1 MEVTVD
7 LISIIGFT
15 VIFATSLITVLLVEP
30 KIIEFMKKN
39 KHTGIDVHKPDK
51 IEVAESGGL
60 GILIGV
66 SIGTIL
72 GMIIFPNM
80 FLSLTSF
87 VLSIL
92 IGGAIGYIDDLK
104 PLNAK
109 VKPVLIAGAGL
120 PIILLQTYTPY
131 LRLPFVGH
139 ARLFIVYPLL
149 VLLGFSVASNA
160 VNMLDVYNG
169 SMPITTSIVIVTLF
183 IVSLISWNITGILLT
198 LITLGALLGYY
209 KYNKYPAKV
218 FSGDT
223 GSLAVGSA
231 ITAIAVLARLEIIA
245 VIAMIP
251 FIINSYEII
260 TSVGGLKER
269 REMKNRP
276 IRLRDDGKL
285 EVTKYK
291 KAPVTLARLVLV
303 KEPLHENEV
312 VNVFGLLTVFSG
324 ILAIITFI
332 LMSMGIF

>member
-1 MEVTVD
+1 MEV
-7 LISIIGFT
+7 
-15 VIFATSLITVLLVEP
+15 VINEANIFEFAIVFIASLITVLVIEP
-30 KIIEFMKKN
+30 MIIEYMRKK
-39 KHTGIDVHKPDK
+39 KHTGIDVHKLKK

-60 GILIGV
+60 GIIAG
-66 SIGTIL
+66 ITTGTVLGIIL
-72 GMIIFPNM
+72 FP
-80 FLSLTSF
+80 SLGLPLLSF

-92 IGGAIGYIDDLK
+92 IGGIIGYIDDMK
-104 PLNAK
+104 PLSAK
-109 VKPVLIAGAGL
+109 IKPILIAGAGL
-120 PIILLQTYTPY
+120 PIILLQTYVPY
-131 LRLPFVGH
+131 LQLPFVGH

-160 VNMLDVYNG
+160 VNMLDIYNG
-169 SMPITTSIVIVTLF
+169 SMPVTTSIVIGTLL
-183 IVSLISWNITGILLT
+183 IVSIISQNVIGIVLT
-198 LITLGALLGYY
+198 LITLGTLLGYY

-260 TSVGGLKER
+260 ASVGGLKER

-276 IRLRDDGKL
+276 IRLRPDGKL
-285 EVTKYK
+285 EVTEHK

-303 KEPLHENEV
+303 KEPLYEYEV
-312 VNVFGLLTVFSG
+312 VKVFGILTVFSG
-324 ILAIITFI
+324 VLAIITF
-332 LMSMGIF
+332 LFMSMGIF

>member
-1 MEVTVD
+1 MEVEINIVNILEFM
-7 LISIIGFT
+7 LIF
-15 VIFATSLITVLLVEP
+15 VASLITVLLVEP
-30 KIIEFMKKN
+30 KIIEFMKKK
-39 KHTGIDVHKPDK
+39 KHTGRDVHKLEK
-51 IEVAESGGL
+51 VEVAESGGL
-60 GILIGV
+60 GIIIGIAV
-66 SIGTIL
+66 GTVVGVL
-72 GMIIFPNM
+72 LFPSL
-80 FLSLTSF
+80 FLPLVSF

-92 IGGAIGYIDDLK
+92 IGGIIGYLDDRK
-104 PLNAK
+104 PLSAK
-109 VKPVLIAGAGL
+109 VKPILIAGAGL
-120 PIILLQTYTPY
+120 PIILLQTYVPY

-160 VNMLDVYNG
+160 VNMLDIYNG
-169 SMPITTSIVIVTLF
+169 TMPLTTSIVTSTLL
-183 IVSLISWNITGILLT
+183 IVSLISWNVIGILLT

-260 TSVGGLKER
+260 VSVGGLKER
-269 REMKNRP
+269 REIKNRP
-276 IRLRDDGKL
+276 IRLREDGRL
-285 EVTKYK
+285 EVTEYK

-303 KEPLHENEV
+303 KEPLYEHEV
-312 VNVFGLLTVFSG
+312 VNVFGILTAFSG
-324 ILAIITFI
+324 LLAIITFI

>member
-1 MEVTVD
+1 MEVEINIINTLEFA
-7 LISIIGFT
+7 LIF
-15 VIFATSLITVLLVEP
+15 VASLITVLLIEP
-30 KIIEFMKKN
+30 KIIEFMKK
-39 KHTGIDVHKPDK
+39 KQHTGRDVHKLEK
-51 IEVAESGGL
+51 VEVAESGGL
-60 GILIGV
+60 GI
-66 SIGTIL
+66 IL
-72 GMIIFPNM
+72 GIAVGTVVGVLFFPSS
-80 FLSLTSF
+80 FLPLVSF

-92 IGGAIGYIDDLK
+92 IGGIIGYLDDLK
-104 PLNAK
+104 PLSAK
-109 VKPVLIAGAGL
+109 VKPILIAGAGL
-120 PIILLQTYTPY
+120 PIILLQTYVPY
-131 LRLPFVGH
+131 LRLPFVGY

-149 VLLGFSVASNA
+149 ILLGFSVASNA
-160 VNMLDVYNG
+160 VNMLDIYNG
-169 SMPITTSIVIVTLF
+169 SMPLTTSIVTGTLL
-183 IVSLISWNITGILLT
+183 IVSLISRNVIGILLT

-260 TSVGGLKER
+260 ASVGGLKER

-276 IRLRDDGKL
+276 IRLREDGRL
-285 EVTKYK
+285 EVTEYK

-303 KEPLHENEV
+303 KEPLHEHEV
-312 VNVFGLLTVFSG
+312 VNIFGILTVFSG
-324 ILAIITFI
+324 LLAIITFI